1 MADVSSDMVGDGPA
15 RTPALEMGYSGARPF
30 PHANL
35 SAVAAAPG
43 CAHCSRPRRG
53 EALHKG
59 RWRPPVTQ
67 SASPKPRKLPPPPL
81 LPGPASHCGAAA
93 RPGRPA
99 HCARR
104 PLRLRS
110 APRPPPAPVAPAAAL
125 APCRSGGGTECRW
138 LRPGRPGW
146 PRALRFPD
154 SGVVEGPMP
163 QPASSLRF
171 PIALKNQ
178 MLAK

>member
-15 RTPALEMGYSGARPF
+15 WTRGLEMGYSGARPF

-43 CAHCSRPRRG
+43 CAHHHSCPRSDGLCTKVVGSLRDP
-53 EALHKG
+53 A
-59 RWRPPVTQ
+59 VTQ
-67 SASPKPRKLPPPPL
+67 SASLKPRKPPPL
-81 LPGPASHCGAAA
+81 PGPGSHCGAAA
-93 RPGRPA
+93 RLGRPA

-110 APRPPPAPVAPAAAL
+110 APRPPPATGRLGAAAL

-138 LRPGRPGW
+138 LK
-146 PRALRFPD
+146 PRATWL
-154 SGVVEGPMP
+154 
-163 QPASSLRF
+163 ASCST
-171 PIALKNQ
+171 
-178 MLAK
+178 